1 MAQDWAGFSEEEL
14 RRLKQNK
21 GSVDVRA
28 GAESCVRQGLEA
40 SRVGEGAWGL
50 EVQVGGRAGTV
61 GRPRDAG
68 ALQVD
73 VFAAGA
79 RETDR
84 RVSLLGFVRSSVTFS
99 CRKERD

>member
-28 GAESCVRQGLEA
+28 GAEPCTRQGLEA

-50 EVQVGGRAGTV
+50 EQQVGGQ
-61 GRPRDAG
+61 GRWG
-68 ALQVD
+68 APGMMGLSRWVSSQP
-73 VFAAGA
+73 GPE
-79 RETDR
+79 RRTR
-84 RVSLLGFVRSSVTFS
+84 RVSILGSVLQ
-99 CRKERD
+99 

>member
-40 SRVGEGAWGL
+40 SRWVRGRGAWRCKWAGGQGRWGAPGMLGL
-50 EVQVGGRAGTV
+50 SRWMSSRPGPERRTGGF
-61 GRPRDAG
+61 
-68 ALQVD
+68 L
-73 VFAAGA
+73 
-79 RETDR
+79 
-84 RVSLLGFVRSSVTFS
+84 S
-99 CRKERD
+99 